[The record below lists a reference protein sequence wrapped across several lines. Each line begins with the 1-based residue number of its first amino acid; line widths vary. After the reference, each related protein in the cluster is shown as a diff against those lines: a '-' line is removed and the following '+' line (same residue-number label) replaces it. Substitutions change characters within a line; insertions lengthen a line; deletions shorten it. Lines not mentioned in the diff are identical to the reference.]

1 MERGY
6 IHIYTGN
13 GKGKTTAAFGLAV
26 RALCAGKKVY
36 VGQFVKSMKY
46 NETRIEELLGRAGAG
61 FGQIRIE
68 QLGRG
73 CYIDRQPDAA
83 DIAAAREGLARCAGL
98 LHGGDYDVVILDEL
112 TIALHFGLLTEEEV
126 LEALRQRDPRVEAVI
141 TGRYAPQALLDAA
154 DLVTE
159 MREVKHY
166 YTQGVLSR
174 DGIDR

>member
-46 NETRIEELLGRAGAG
+46 NETRIEELLGRAGTG

-98 LHGGDYDVVILDEL
+98 LHGGDYDMVILDEL
-112 TIALHFGLLTEEEV
+112 
-126 LEALRQRDPRVEAVI
+126 RP
-141 TGRYAPQALLDAA
+141 
-154 DLVTE
+154 
-159 MREVKHY
+159 
-166 YTQGVLSR
+166 
-174 DGIDR
+174 